1 MECLDDNV
9 ASEFVSG
16 AMPHSSVTKV
26 EKHLAGCRDCRELV
40 AALAGADDIDSNAAT
55 HRHEREA
62 LTESQAGRLPALSI
76 GDRVGRYLVL
86 STLGTGGMGQVFAA
100 YDPQLDRKI
109 ALKVLR
115 ANLGANTKDAR
126 ARLKREA
133 QAIAQL
139 NHPNVV
145 AVYDVGTTSTPG
157 AGPGVSTPG
166 SNGEDVYIAMEF
178 VEGDTLTTWLKR
190 WPRTWREILEV
201 FHQAARGLMAAH
213 SVGLLHRDFK
223 PDNVLVGGDG
233 RVRVTDFGLARSL
246 FGIDDSGRGPTAAAD
261 LLKARADGSPLL
273 VDLTAT
279 GTVLGTPRYMPPEQL
294 LGPNIDARSDQFS
307 FCVAL
312 YEALYGTHPLPGGT
326 SVAMLEEG
334 KEASPP
340 PDARLPATIS
350 RAVMR
355 GLAKERTQRFPT
367 MAALVTELTP
377 PVVRAP
383 GRGIAFA
390 VVGLIVIGV
399 ATAAVMASHD
409 QKLVP
414 NDRNDELVHVMIGQ
428 IGELEKSNKE
438 LRKQLLQRDVI
449 HTSDLQQIE
458 HDKQQLEANDA
469 LIHQL
474 TDKVTALRMDRSA
487 PKPLLQAK
495 NVIAAV
501 AMAQHDLEGCFDE
514 WAERPLDSKD
524 VGRPNA
530 LVHTNDSDVLV
541 ALRVSPDGTAM
552 QLTDI
557 HGDPLTEM
565 INGIAMPV
573 VAQAKGPDTD
583 RSTSLKFCVEHAL
596 AGVPYPKGP
605 EIVDL
610 EVAVTWTA
618 PNIIN
623 TSARVTGHRE
633 PAPSP

>member
-16 AMPHSSVTKV
+16 AMPHGAVTKV

-40 AALAGADDIDSNAAT
+40 AALAGADDVDSNAAT
-55 HRHEREA
+55 HRHEREV
-62 LTESQAGRLPALSI
+62 LTESQAGRLPTLSI

-86 STLGTGGMGQVFAA
+86 STLGTGGMGHVFAA

-115 ANLGANTKDAR
+115 ANLGANTKEAR
-126 ARLKREA
+126 SRLKREA

-145 AVYDVGTTSTPG
+145 AVYDVGTTT
-157 AGPGVSTPG
+157 
-166 SNGEDVYIAMEF
+166 NGEDVYIAMEF

-261 LLKARADGSPLL
+261 VLKARAGGSPLL

-312 YEALYGTHPLPGGT
+312 YEALYGVHPLPGAT

-334 KEASPP
+334 KEAQPP
-340 PDARLPATIS
+340 PDARLPTPIS

-377 PVVRAP
+377 APERAP
-383 GRGIAFA
+383 GRGIAIA

-409 QKLVP
+409 HELVP
-414 NDRNDELVHVMIGQ
+414 SDRNEEIVHVMIGQ
-428 IGELEKSNKE
+428 IRELENSNKA
-438 LRKQLLQRDVI
+438 LRKQLLERDVRHEDDI
-449 HTSDLQQIE
+449 QQIE
-458 HDKQQLEANDA
+458 RDKQKLEANDE
-469 LIHQL
+469 LIHEL
-474 TDKVTALRMDRSA
+474 TDKVTALRMDRIV
-487 PKPLLQAK
+487 PKPMLQAK

-501 AMAQHDLEGCFDE
+501 ATAQHDLEGCFDE

-530 LVHTNDSDVLV
+530 LLHTNDSDVLV
-541 ALRVSPDGTAM
+541 ALRVGPDGTAM
-552 QLTDI
+552 QLSDI
-557 HGDPLTEM
+557 HGDPMTEM

-573 VAQAKGPDTD
+573 QALAKGPDTD
-583 RSTSLKFCVEHAL
+583 RSS
-596 AGVPYPKGP
+596 
-605 EIVDL
+605 
-610 EVAVTWTA
+610 
-618 PNIIN
+618 
-623 TSARVTGHRE
+623 
-633 PAPSP
+633 

>member
-16 AMPHSSVTKV
+16 GMPHSSVTKV
-26 EKHLAGCRDCRELV
+26 ERHLAGCRDCRELV
-40 AALAGADDIDSNAAT
+40 AALAGADDIDSNART
-55 HRHEREA
+55 HRHERDL

-115 ANLGANTKDAR
+115 ANLGANAKEAR

-145 AVYDVGTTSTPG
+145 AVYDVGTTSAPG
-157 AGPGVSTPG
+157 AGPGT
-166 SNGEDVYIAMEF
+166 NGEDVYIAMEF
-178 VEGDTLTTWLKR
+178 IEGDTLTTWLKR

-201 FHQAARGLMAAH
+201 FRQAARGLIAAH

-261 LLKARADGSPLL
+261 LMAALPHADGSPLL

-294 LGPNIDARSDQFS
+294 MGPNIDARSDQFS

-312 YEALYGTHPLPGGT
+312 YEALYGMHPLLGST

-334 KEASPP
+334 KEAQPP
-340 PDARLPATIS
+340 PDARLPTAIS

-355 GLAKERTQRFPT
+355 GLAKDRTQRFPT

-377 PVVRAP
+377 PAQHAP
-383 GRGIAFA
+383 GRGIAIA

-399 ATAAVMASHD
+399 ATAAVMASHEHEIIPD
-409 QKLVP
+409 
-414 NDRNDELVHVMIGQ
+414 DRGEEIVHVMIGQ
-428 IGELEKSNKE
+428 IRELENSNKA
-438 LRKQLLQRDVI
+438 LRKQLLERDVRHEDDI
-449 HTSDLQQIE
+449 QQIE
-458 HDKQQLEANDA
+458 LDKQRLAANDE
-469 LIHQL
+469 LIHEL
-474 TDKVTALRMDRSA
+474 TDKVTALRMDRIV
-487 PKPLLQAK
+487 PKPKLQAK

-501 AMAQHDLEGCFDE
+501 ALAQHDLEGCFDE
-514 WAERPLDSKD
+514 WAERPLDSRD
-524 VGRPNA
+524 VGRPDA

-541 ALRVSPDGTAM
+541 ALRVGPDGVVM
-552 QLTDI
+552 QLTDL
-557 HGDPLTEM
+557 HGDPMSELV
-565 INGIAMPV
+565 NGSAMPV

-583 RSTSLKFCVEHAL
+583 RSASLKFCVEHAL
-596 AGVPYPKGP
+596 AGVTYPKGP
-605 EIVDL
+605 EIIDL

-633 PAPSP
+633 PPAGP